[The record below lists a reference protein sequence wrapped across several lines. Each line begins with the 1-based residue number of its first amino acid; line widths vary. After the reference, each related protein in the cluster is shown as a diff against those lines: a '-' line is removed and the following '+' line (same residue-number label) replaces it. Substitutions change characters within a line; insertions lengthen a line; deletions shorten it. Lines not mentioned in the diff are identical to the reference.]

1 MSLMETNRLK
11 QFCTVVETSS
21 LSKAADLLGITHGGL
36 HKSLRVLEN
45 DLGFALTI
53 GKGRGIEITEKGRE
67 FYPSALEILRTIQ
80 KVFQKDF
87 KPESTEYKIGSLE
100 IFLKLL
106 PENLL
111 TTPTFLDR
119 RISFQEMSPGQ
130 IEVAVQKR
138 ILDVGV
144 TYIPV
149 PTEGIEYLRIGKFR
163 MGIFCA
169 QAKLASK
176 QLSEIPFVVPST
188 TLNSNP
194 LDILNSDGWKEGLF
208 LRKIAYKASSLA
220 IAIDIVKLGK
230 AAIFMP
236 IFLKNLFGTTLHEI
250 ENPTGADTRD
260 VFLVLL
266 SNKEES
272 KEEKV
277 LAKALRLIL
286 QFE

>member
-1 MSLMETNRLK
+1 METNRLK
-11 QFCTVVETSS
+11 QFCTVVETGS
-21 LSKAADLLGITHGGL
+21 LSKAADLLGMTHGGL
-36 HKSLRVLEN
+36 HKSMRVLEN
-45 DLGFALTI
+45 DLGFTLTV
-53 GKGRGIEITEKGRE
+53 GKGRGIEITEQGRD
-67 FYPSALEILRTIQ
+67 FYPSALEILRTIE
-80 KVFQKDF
+80 KVFQKDS
-87 KPESTEYKIGSLE
+87 KSELKEYKIGSLE

-106 PENLL
+106 PEHIL
-111 TTPTFLDR
+111 TTQTFSDR
-119 RISFQEMSPGQ
+119 QISFQEMSPGQ

-138 ILDVGV
+138 ILDVGM

-176 QLSEIPFVVPST
+176 HLSEIPFVVPST

-194 LDILNSDGWKEGLF
+194 MDILNSDGWKEGLF

-220 IAIDIVKLGK
+220 TAIEIVKLGK

-236 IFLKNLFGTTLHEI
+236 VFLKNSFGLTLHEI
-250 ENPTGADTRD
+250 ENPTGANTRD
-260 VFLVLL
+260 VFLVLP
-266 SNKEES
+266 SNKVES

-277 LAKALRLIL
+277 LAKALRQIL
-286 QFE
+286 QND